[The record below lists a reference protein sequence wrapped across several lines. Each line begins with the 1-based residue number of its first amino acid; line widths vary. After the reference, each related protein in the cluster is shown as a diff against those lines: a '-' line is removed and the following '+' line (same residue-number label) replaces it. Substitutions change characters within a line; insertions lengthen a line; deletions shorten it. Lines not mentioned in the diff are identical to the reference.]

1 MSSAGGTRDALA
13 YQSQCAG
20 DYVFTGSQTPHDPD
34 TGALVKSMR
43 EIPEAARKTLSTGI
57 LFIDVQS
64 DRIRAQCWRALQN
77 LRTALTSA
85 GSDWSQIL
93 YLRVYLRDIT
103 DEPTVREIVKA
114 VLGADLSAGEIV
126 GATNSGA
133 SDDIDIQF
141 DAIALTS
148 DARSKRQNIDVPHLA
163 SITAPFA
170 PATRAGAFLFTSM
183 IPGVS
188 PETGEPVNR
197 ISQLSP
203 GDRAIAE
210 KAGPYT
216 PHVEL
221 FVAQHFAMWRNFNS
235 VLNAAGAQESDIIY
249 YKTWTRRSMRE
260 ISHAY
265 LTDVFSKIAGSP
277 FCFTRFPVA
286 ALRRPGTLVEGR
298 VLALVPQQGVRRTI
312 KVPPH
317 GISTFY
323 IGTIEAG
330 PLVITAGEVPI
341 DTAARRVIEK
351 ASDLNDD
358 MCRLGY
364 GRIHRESPIMAQA
377 DYIYGLLEKALA
389 SHGVGFK
396 DVVHQSIYLTDAAD
410 FTALERM
417 ACLRF
422 GQKLP
427 PTSIIPIVGAS
438 PFPATRV
445 EIEVTARARDAA
457 LARQTE
463 ASDTK

>member
-1 MSSAGGTRDALA
+1 MSEPMSPTGTARYPLA
-13 YQSQCAG
+13 DQARRAG

-34 TGALVKSMR
+34 TGTLVMR
-43 EIPEAARKTLSTGI
+43 LADLPDAERRTLATGI

-77 LRTALTSA
+77 LRAVLAAA
-85 GSDWSQIL
+85 GSDWSRII

-103 DEPTVREIVKA
+103 DEPTVREVITKL
-114 VLGADLSAGEIV
+114 LGADLSAGEIV

-133 SDDIDIQF
+133 SEDIDVQF
-141 DAIALTS
+141 DAVALS
-148 DARSKRQNIDVPHLA
+148 NDATCERRNIDIPHLA
-163 SITAPFA
+163 AITAPFA
-170 PATRAGAFLFTSM
+170 AATRAGAFLFTSM
-183 IPGVS
+183 IPGIH

-197 ISQLSP
+197 LSQLEIH
-203 GDRAIAE
+203 DAALAKE
-210 KAGPYT
+210 AGPYT
-216 PHVEL
+216 PHVES
-221 FVAQHFAMWRNFNS
+221 FVAQHFAMWRIFNS
-235 VLNAAGAQESDIIY
+235 ILKAAGLQESDIIY
-249 YKTWTRRSMRE
+249 YKTWLRRSMRE
-260 ISHAY
+260 VSHAY
-265 LTDVFSKIAGSP
+265 LTDIFSKIAGGL

-298 VLALVPQQGVRRTI
+298 IIALIPQAGAPKVI

-351 ASDLNDD
+351 ASDLSDE
-358 MCRLGY
+358 MRRLAY
-364 GRIHRESPIMAQA
+364 GRIHREPPIMAQA
-377 DYIYGLLEKALA
+377 DYIYGLLGKALVA
-389 SHGVGFK
+389 HNVGFG
-396 DVVHQSIYLTDAAD
+396 DIVHQSVYLTDASD

-427 PTSIIPIVGAS
+427 PTSIIPILGAS
-438 PFPATRV
+438 PFTATRV
-445 EIEVTARARDAA
+445 EIEITARAQLR
-457 LARQTE
+457 
-463 ASDTK
+463 